1 MEYDIKRFKKR
12 LEKIIE
18 GRTLLYLIV
27 AGVKLPILG
36 KSYSSSFN

>member
-18 GRTLLYLIV
+18 GLTLLCQFWEKAAQVHLIRHKRV
-27 AGVKLPILG
+27 
-36 KSYSSSFN
+36 